1 MPLTSTQRN
10 QIASY
15 KVRLEG
21 LRKDLN
27 TLKEEKKRKSQYY
40 AERIKSTSDA
50 NYKRTLRQS
59 KISDV
64 NSIVN
69 RIENKK
75 REIESVKTSIQS
87 IRR

>member
-1 MPLTSTQRN
+1 MPLTISQRN

-15 KVRLEG
+15 RIRLES
-21 LRKDLN
+21 LRKDIHN
-27 TLKEEKKRKSQYY
+27 LKEEKKRKSQYY

-64 NSIVN
+64 NSIIN

-75 REIESVKTSIQS
+75 REIESVKASIQS
-87 IRR
+87 VRR